1 MNKIFNYLQK
11 KGHYQDILF
20 YGYLLVY
27 SIITLITLLVDIWTK
42 NYFNQLLQLII
53 LIVLALIYIF
63 FKEQRY
69 RTTASVFLAWFS
81 SSLVFLLVLK
91 NEFAHDIYYVLFF
104 MSFHFFILL
113 KGRVLLINIALY
125 SLAITALMFWGYF
138 NSPNRLFF
146 DDFIAILIFIELG
159 IFLLVSGIVIHYFLS
174 YTLKKLEISNAEK
187 EILLQ
192 EVHHRVKNNL
202 NMMSSILGLQTN
214 SPDKNVQALVKS
226 NRQRLES
233 IAMVHELL
241 YKHDDYLQIDFGMYV
256 HKLAQHLVYACANVP
271 VKMNIKTNE
280 LKLSLETM
288 THLGL
293 VLQELLSNS
302 LKYAFTNKGEINI
315 ELRKEDKKYILN
327 YSDSGTVKVDE
338 VSSTGLGLEL
348 IELKVRQL
356 SGIVSLK
363 HDYGF
368 KYHIEFYDEDI

>member
-214 SPDKNVQALVKS
+214 SPDKNVQAFVKS